1 MTRIIFLHGVGS
13 TGAAMR
19 PLAEA
24 LGGIATAHF
33 PDGPEPFGMGPGR
46 QWFSVKGIS
55 EENRPARIEA
65 ALPAFR
71 AMIEGLGDPQDS
83 VLIGFSQ
90 GAIMALH
97 AVADG
102 LAAKAVF
109 AIAGRLA
116 GPVPARTDWPPITLL
131 HGNSDPVIPARL
143 AQTMGVWLRQAG
155 AALDLRLFDG
165 LAHGLDDRI
174 LSSLQEK
181 LATAATKS
189 VLAVKRSLA
198 R

>member
-33 PDGPEPFGMGPGR
+33 PDGPEPFDMGPGR

-71 AMIEGLGDPQDS
+71 AMIEGLGEPQDS

-102 LAAKAVF
+102 LPVKAVF
-109 AIAGRLA
+109 ALSGRLA
-116 GPVPARTDWPPITLL
+116 GPVPARTDWPPITLM
-131 HGNSDPVIPARL
+131 HGKADPVIPAQM
-143 AQTMGVWLRQAG
+143 AEATETWLRAAG
-155 AALDLRLFDG
+155 AMPNLQLFTE
-165 LAHGLDDRI
+165 LAHGVDNRVI
-174 LSSLQEK
+174 SG
-181 LATAATKS
+181 LAAQ
-189 VLAVKRSLA
+189 LA
-198 R
+198 